1 MNVMELDRAGAV
13 ETANPSPPVSVPR
26 RIVTNIRGRVLAGL
40 LAVLPF
46 AITAWIVLWLFR
58 TLQSYVISPVA
69 RWVVKAVGEGDDA
82 TLPLWFVEYA
92 APWIAI
98 VAVIV
103 ILYFLGFFAQAR
115 VVRLL
120 DAILLRAPIITPIHK
135 SVRQVFDAL
144 GGSRELSRFR
154 RVVLVEF
161 PHPGMKTPGFVTA
174 SCRDEKTQ
182 KTILCVYV
190 PTTPIPTTGYMLLI
204 PEDEVT
210 DLDWN
215 LEETIQAVVSFGIT
229 APKHVQYYGEPK
241 AGSSKPDE
249 AKHVES
255 KVEKSKLPFSRDP
268 TGSAGSPPP
277 T

>member
-1 MNVMELDRAGAV
+1 MDFERAGASD
-13 ETANPSPPVSVPR
+13 NSDPLPPASFPR
-26 RIVTNIRGRVLAGL
+26 RVLANVRGRFLAGL

-46 AITAWIVLWLFR
+46 VITAWIVLQLFKL
-58 TLQSYVISPVA
+58 LQSYVISPVA
-69 RWVVKAVGEGDDA
+69 ELVVMAVGEGDDA

-98 VAVIV
+98 VAVIA

-115 VVRLL
+115 AVRLL
-120 DAILLRAPIITPIHK
+120 DALLLRAPIITPIHK
-135 SVRQVFDAL
+135 SVRQVFNAL

-174 SCRDEKTQ
+174 TCRDETTH

-190 PTTPIPTTGYMLLI
+190 PTTPLPTTGYMLLI
-204 PEDEVT
+204 PEEEVT
-210 DLDWN
+210 ELDWN

-229 APKHVQYYGEPK
+229 APKHVRYYGQE
-241 AGSSKPDE
+241 
-249 AKHVES
+249 ES
-255 KVEKSKLPFSRDP
+255 KVEESQSQRVKKPVV
-268 TGSAGSPPP
+268 
-277 T
+277 